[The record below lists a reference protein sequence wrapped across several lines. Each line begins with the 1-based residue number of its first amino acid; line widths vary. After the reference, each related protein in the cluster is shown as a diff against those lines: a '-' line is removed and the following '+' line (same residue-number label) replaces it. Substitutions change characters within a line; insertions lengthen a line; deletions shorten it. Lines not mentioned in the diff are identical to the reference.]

1 MPESERS
8 EKSSNKRFSQREMHV
23 KPNVKHASDIFE
35 LDKNIASG

>member
-23 KPNVKHASDIFE
+23 VKHASDIFE